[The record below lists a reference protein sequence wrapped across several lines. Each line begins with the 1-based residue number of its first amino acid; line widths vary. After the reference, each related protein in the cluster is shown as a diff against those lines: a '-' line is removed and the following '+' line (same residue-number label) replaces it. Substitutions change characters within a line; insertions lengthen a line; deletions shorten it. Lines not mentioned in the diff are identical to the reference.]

1 MRAVRNP
8 FSRRPE
14 GRRDLRRVDHARRG
28 VVALVVI
35 ALLLGAAYLRSTG
48 VVGAPPEVSALV
60 SNAGGALRAGSDV
73 KMRGVI
79 IGRVTSIDRSD
90 VADARSVGTTV
101 TAAPVRVRMTIAAN
115 DLGGVPADVVARIL
129 PASVF
134 GTTYVDLVR
143 PGSEQGSGRGA
154 GSGTRNVA
162 STTTAS
168 LRSGAIIPPDRSQ
181 GTLEL
186 QQALDDIDRLV
197 KALGP
202 ARLSAAIGAA
212 ATALDGR
219 GAKLGDT
226 LDRLD
231 AYLAK
236 LEPQIPQLRT
246 DVRTLASS
254 LQVVDR
260 VAPDLLDATDDGL
273 VALRTVAAQKAA
285 LLAVITGGTRLT
297 VDARRFLDQNRTALV
312 GTLDDAAQIL
322 DAVYDNRI
330 AALREANRTNI
341 DLAELLPTAVKGG
354 FVDVD
359 GRLLLSPPGYYTAAD
374 RPRYDNG
381 GRYSPLGRATA
392 GSLYGE
398 GSR

>member
-48 VVGAPPEVSALV
+48 VVGSPPEVSALV

-90 VADARSVGTTV
+90 AADARRVGTTV
-101 TAAPVRVRMTIAAN
+101 TAAPVRVRMTIASG

-143 PGSEQGSGRGA
+143 PGASQQSGA
-154 GSGTRNVA
+154 TTRNVA
-162 STTTAS
+162 STSVAS
-168 LRSGAIIPPDRSQ
+168 LKSGAIIPPDRSQ

-231 AYLAK
+231 GYLAK

-254 LQVVDR
+254 LQVVDK

-273 VALRTVAAQKAA
+273 VALRTIAAQKAA

-297 VDARRFLDQNRTALV
+297 VDARRFLDENRTALV

-359 GRLLLSPPGYYTAAD
+359 GRLLLNPPGYYTSAD